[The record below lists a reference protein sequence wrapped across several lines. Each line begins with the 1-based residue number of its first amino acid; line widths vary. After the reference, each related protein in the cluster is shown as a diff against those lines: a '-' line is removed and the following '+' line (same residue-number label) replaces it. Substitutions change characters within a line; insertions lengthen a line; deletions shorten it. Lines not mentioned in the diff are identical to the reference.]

1 MAKPVKGCS
10 NSNCNE
16 GEVSSY
22 WIDHKSMRVKLD
34 FDYCIF
40 CYPEAS
46 GGNDDLAF
54 HEVDRPE
61 YEEAVKQGYFE
72 C

>member
-1 MAKPVKGCS
+1 MSGCHQE
-10 NSNCNE
+10 NCNE
-16 GEVSSY
+16 GEVLTY
-22 WIDHKSMRVKLD
+22 WVDHKSMRVKLD

-40 CYPEAS
+40 CYPASS

-54 HEVDRPE
+54 HEVERSE
-61 YEEAVKQGYFE
+61 YEASVKKGYYE